1 MRQKARRQAHVR
13 IRNGLD
19 VDRRQPTDDE
29 IQDLLE
35 GISRN
40 AVPRFGLVKLSAM
53 RLDAGVEPPAWFERI
68 IRWPKGELIPM
79 VHLAALRRRDAIL
92 VQLLRAG
99 AAPFTRL
106 GGDDNGDHDEE
117 ETLSRRART
126 FLAGLRTPHATW
138 LVVVAAHMRLRAV
151 AASQAVCRNDRE
163 PAPADVCNRC
173 GQTGHWAKDCE
184 RPKNA
189 NAPLRQSRTEP
200 DALDVCNGCGGTGHW
215 FRDCPA
221 AACERIEGLQSRC
234 SACGID
240 EPSRPMTFGAC
251 GHVACEPCA
260 WRHLLDR
267 YGRRGDDDA
276 PPGDNDDDGSAND
289 EDGEGESNLIPA
301 DAEWMCPGCA
311 ALEVFDERDDDD
323 DDLTRLY
330 AAAPETIAAESKRR
344 WLELSPVVKRLR
356 GGGDPKNGKSSK
368 RFVGLG
374 PRACARLRMGTSRPK
389 RTEALIAAAQQGD
402 ARRIRAIVAAGCDV
416 NCSDEYGLTPLMWAG
431 WRGEASAACAL
442 LRSGADPG
450 RTARGGGGVTASVA
464 ASAAGHV
471 RLAATLRV
479 AEDDAGASVA
489 SLTVD
494 WDSEKAESESET
506 ETSRA
511 VSVKTLVNPSMDH
524 PGANHSFIV
533 DGAVPEHVLTRL
545 ERTWEASTREAAAA
559 VGAALSEES
568 DEVVERIRVEPTDD
582 SPEVNAAL
590 AEAARAK
597 AIAEATDARSMER
610 KRSDTCATRA
620 HFCDVLG
627 WARAA
632 VLKAARASGMP
643 ALGVH
648 PQFRILHYPVPGGVM
663 APHVDLSKALDRV
676 DSTWSGKGVGGENG
690 ENVEVAGSKP
700 ALATTHT
707 FLLYLRTCDAGGE
720 TALLREVKSAA
731 GAAGAVGAESLAEV
745 KPLRGRLLVFPH
757 ECPHAGRPVVDTN
770 KLVLRGEL
778 W

>member
-1 MRQKARRQAHVR
+1 MRQKARRHAHVR

-19 VDRRQPTDDE
+19 VDRRQTTDEE

-40 AVPRFGLVKLSAM
+40 AVPKFGLVKLSAM
-53 RLDAGVEPPAWFERI
+53 RLDDGVEPPAWFERI

-79 VHLAALRRRDAIL
+79 IHLAALRRRDAIL

-106 GGDDNGDHDEE
+106 GGDENGDHDEE

-163 PAPADVCNRC
+163 PDLADVCNRC

-189 NAPLRQSRTEP
+189 NAPLRESRTEP
-200 DALDVCNGCGGTGHW
+200 NASDVCNGCGGTGHW

-221 AACERIEGLQSRC
+221 AAERVVKGERASKEQSRC

-267 YGRRGDDDA
+267 YERRGDA
-276 PPGDNDDDGSAND
+276 DGSAND
-289 EDGEGESNLIPA
+289 EDGEGIPA
-301 DAEWMCPGCA
+301 DAEWTCPGCA

-330 AAAPETIAAESKRR
+330 ASAPGTIAAESKRR
-344 WLELSPVVKRLR
+344 WLELSPVVKRQK

-374 PRACARLRMGTSRPK
+374 PRACARLRLGTSRPK

-402 ARRIRAIVAAGCDV
+402 ARRIRAIVAAGCDA

-431 WRGEASAACAL
+431 WRGKARAADAL
-442 LRSGADPG
+442 LRSGADPA

-464 ASAAGHV
+464 ASGAGHV

-479 AEDDAGASVA
+479 AEDDAGTSIA

-494 WDSEKAESESET
+494 WDSDEAKAESRQT
-506 ETSRA
+506 RD
-511 VSVKTLVNPSMDH
+511 VSVRRSW
-524 PGANHSFIV
+524 
-533 DGAVPEHVLTRL
+533 TR
-545 ERTWEASTREAAAA
+545 RW
-559 VGAALSEES
+559 
-568 DEVVERIRVEPTDD
+568 I
-582 SPEVNAAL
+582 
-590 AEAARAK
+590 
-597 AIAEATDARSMER
+597 
-610 KRSDTCATRA
+610 TRA
-620 HFCDVLG
+620 PTT
-627 WARAA
+627 R
-632 VLKAARASGMP
+632 SSST
-643 ALGVH
+643 
-648 PQFRILHYPVPGGVM
+648 
-663 APHVDLSKALDRV
+663 APSR
-676 DSTWSGKGVGGENG
+676 STS
-690 ENVEVAGSKP
+690 
-700 ALATTHT
+700 
-707 FLLYLRTCDAGGE
+707 
-720 TALLREVKSAA
+720 
-731 GAAGAVGAESLAEV
+731 
-745 KPLRGRLLVFPH
+745 
-757 ECPHAGRPVVDTN
+757 
-770 KLVLRGEL
+770 
-778 W
+778 

>member
-1 MRQKARRQAHVR
+1 MRQKARRHAHVR

-40 AVPRFGLVKLSAM
+40 AVPKFGLVKLSAM
-53 RLDAGVEPPAWFERI
+53 RLDDGVEPPAWFERI

-106 GGDDNGDHDEE
+106 GGDENGDHDEE

-189 NAPLRQSRTEP
+189 NAPLRESRTEP
-200 DALDVCNGCGGTGHW
+200 NASDVCNGCGGTGHW

-221 AACERIEGLQSRC
+221 AAERVKGEETSKEQSRC
-234 SACGID
+234 SACGKD

-267 YGRRGDDDA
+267 YERRGD
-276 PPGDNDDDGSAND
+276 GSSSGDGSAKD
-289 EDGEGESNLIPA
+289 EDGDRAVSHRGEGIPA
-301 DAEWMCPGCA
+301 DAEWTCPGCA

-330 AAAPETIAAESKRR
+330 AAAPGTIAAESKRR

-374 PRACARLRMGTSRPK
+374 PRACARLRLGTSRPK
-389 RTEALIAAAQQGD
+389 RTEALIAAAQHGD

-431 WRGEASAACAL
+431 WRGKAIAADAL
-442 LRSGADPG
+442 LRSGADPA

-479 AEDDAGASVA
+479 AEDDAGTSIA

-494 WDSEKAESESET
+494 WDSDEAGKSE
-506 ETSRA
+506 SRA
-511 VSVKTLVNPSMDH
+511 VFPVKTLVDPAMDH

-559 VGAALSEES
+559 VDAALSEES
-568 DEVVERIRVEPTDD
+568 DEVVERIRSPTDD
-582 SPEVNAAL
+582 CSAADAAA

-620 HFCDVLG
+620 HFCDVRG

-643 ALGVH
+643 ARGVH
-648 PQFRILHYPVPGGVM
+648 PQFRILHYPNPGGVM
-663 APHVDLSKALDRV
+663 APHVDLSKALDPV
-676 DSTWSGKGVGGENG
+676 DSTWSGEGA
-690 ENVEVAGSKP
+690 EVAGSKP